1 MLYGYQHLPLATTT
15 KKKKKK
21 KSVTYRKTYA
31 TKITKC
37 VHLVSFIIADSL

>member
-15 KKKKKK
+15 KKKKK